1 MKATTA
7 MNIYQQ
13 AQRYA
18 DITKALIRKGNIQ
31 RAKIYLLKA
40 ENIFNTGTA
49 EIRNV
54 ITNVYLFSVS
64 GFIER
69 HHCNIK
75 SLLPES
81 LRNEYY
87 KQVNTSGL

>member
-7 MNIYQQ
+7 KNIYQQ

-18 DITKALIRKGNIQ
+18 DITKALIRTGNIQ
-31 RAKIYLLKA
+31 RAKFYLLKA